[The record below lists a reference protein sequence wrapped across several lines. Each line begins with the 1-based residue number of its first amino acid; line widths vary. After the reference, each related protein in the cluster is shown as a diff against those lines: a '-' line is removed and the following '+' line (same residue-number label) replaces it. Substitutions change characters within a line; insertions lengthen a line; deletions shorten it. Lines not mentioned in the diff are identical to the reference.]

1 MNLADDQ
8 ALRLPAS
15 FGQERLW
22 FLSELDPR
30 ASLAYTMAGAV
41 HVRGRLDTERLER
54 AIGRVIARHEVLR
67 TTFRYDDDH
76 LEQVVHRAGPFR
88 IERDTGP
95 GRVAAGPAGFDGP
108 AGVDGSAGV
117 DQAAVDA
124 AVAEE
129 YRTPFDLAAGPLVR
143 GRLLAFGAD
152 DHVLVMALHHA
163 VCDGWSLDILF
174 GEIGAAYIA
183 DRAGADG
190 SGGAGA
196 AGSEPEPTV
205 QYGDYA
211 AWQRQRLA
219 AGEFDGQLAYWRSR
233 LSGLGGMDLPADRP
247 RPAVQ
252 TFGVGSVSFTLD
264 AAVDRFARG
273 EGVTVNMVLLAG
285 FAALLHRVTGA
296 PDVAIGI
303 PVAGRDHP
311 DLRNL
316 IGFFVNTLTIR
327 TAHPPSQT
335 FRELL
340 GQVREACLGA
350 YENQDIPFEKIVE
363 ALRPRRDRS
372 SNPFFQVMLRVREA
386 AQALP
391 RLPGLSLTRLP
402 ATAPFAPF
410 ALDVVVERG
419 PSGDLHGSL
428 GYNTDLFDAATARRF
443 TEHLGVLLTAAA
455 QTPDRRVGR
464 LEILSGRHREQIAS
478 FAVGPASPEPAQTF
492 PARFAEQVR
501 AHPDRL
507 AAIAAEGRWTYRSL
521 GAMSSQLARHLSA
534 EGAGPDSVVA
544 ICLPR
549 GIAFLVAVLATL
561 KAGAAYLPLDPAHP
575 PARLALLAR
584 DSGAVHLI
592 CDSVPE
598 WSTLPATV
606 VWPAGMGNGDAGDE
620 TAGAPR
626 DDDTGVPRDDD
637 SADVAVAPGSLAYVI
652 YTSGSTGRP
661 KAVGIS
667 HASLANLLDATGR
680 MPGFGPEHTAATAAL
695 TTPCF
700 DISVLE
706 MCLPLVQGGSVVLI
720 DRHEALD
727 PAVLARRLDEHQV
740 SLVQATPATW
750 RLLLETGWRPRR
762 PLTALCAGEP
772 LAADLAAGIRDV
784 STHAWN
790 GYGPTETTVYASAYQ
805 LGELTPVPIGRP
817 FGGAYARVLDV
828 GLQLVPAGVV
838 GELYV
843 AGAGVGRGY
852 LGRPGLTAER
862 FLPDPFADQPGARMY
877 RTGDLVRWRGDGNLD
892 FLGRADH
899 QVKIRGNR
907 VELGEVEHALREH
920 PEVGQA
926 VVVAHGTAA
935 DGARLAAYVTGAA
948 TAAELGAFLRA
959 RLPDYMVPS
968 TFTGIAALP
977 LNANNKV
984 DRAALPAP
992 HAVATAP
999 SVPPR
1004 TPLERRLADYWEEL
1018 LDVDG
1023 SIGVHDNFF
1032 DLGGH
1037 SLLAVRVITR
1047 LRAAL
1052 AAEIPLHLIFEYPT
1066 IAQLAE
1072 RLPVAAG
1079 APAEAIRRQ
1088 PRKPGR
1094 RLDAAPGLAAR

>member
-1 MNLADDQ
+1 VNRPGDQ
-8 ALRLPAS
+8 ALHLPAS

-22 FLSELDPR
+22 FLSELDPA
-30 ASLAYTMAGAV
+30 ASPAYTMAGAV
-41 HVRGRLDTERLER
+41 RIRGQLDTARLER

-76 LEQVVHRAGPFR
+76 LEQVVRQPGPVRLVRAAEPGP
-88 IERDTGP
+88 
-95 GRVAAGPAGFDGP
+95 PAGFDP
-108 AGVDGSAGV
+108 
-117 DQAAVDA
+117 AAVDA
-124 AVAEE
+124 AVAEQ
-129 YRTPFDLAAGPLVR
+129 YRTPFDLATGPLVR
-143 GRLLAFGAD
+143 GTLLAFGAD

-174 GEIGAAYIA
+174 GEIGAAYT
-183 DRAGADG
+183 ADG
-190 SGGAGA
+190 PGGSGDVA
-196 AGSEPEPTV
+196 EPPI

-219 AGEFDGQLAYWRSR
+219 AGEFDGQLAYWRSQ

-252 TFGVGSVSFTLD
+252 TFGTGSVSFTLG
-264 AAVDRFARG
+264 AAVDRFARS
-273 EGVTVNMVLLAG
+273 EGVTVNIALLAG
-285 FAALLHRVTGA
+285 FAALLHRMTGV

-303 PVAGRDHP
+303 PVVGRGHP
-311 DLRNL
+311 DLRHL

-350 YENQDIPFEKIVE
+350 YENQDIPFEKVVE

-386 AQALP
+386 PAALP
-391 RLPGLSLTRLP
+391 QLPGLSLTRLP
-402 ATAPFAPF
+402 ATTAFAPF

-419 PSGDLHGSL
+419 PAGDLRGTL
-428 GYNTDLFDAATARRF
+428 AYNTDLFDATTARRI

-455 QTPDRRVGR
+455 QAPDRRVGQ
-464 LEILSGRHREQIAS
+464 LEILSAGHREQLAS
-478 FAVGPASPEPAQTF
+478 FAVGPVPPAHPRTF
-492 PARFAEQVR
+492 LARFAEQVR

-521 GAMSSQLARHLSA
+521 EAMSSQLARHLAA
-534 EGAGPDSVVA
+534 EGAGPDRVVA

-549 GIAFLVAVLATL
+549 GFAFLVAVLATL

-606 VWPAGMGNGDAGDE
+606 VWPDGMGNGGDAADG
-620 TAGAPR
+620 TAGTPR
-626 DDDTGVPRDDD
+626 EAGPEVE
-637 SADVAVAPGSLAYVI
+637 VAPASLAYVI

-667 HASLANLLDATGR
+667 HDALANLLDATGR
-680 MPGFGPEHTAATAAL
+680 MPGFGPEHTVATAAL

-706 MCLPLVQGGSVVLI
+706 LCLPLVQGGSVVLI
-720 DRHEALD
+720 DRADALD
-727 PAVLARRLDEHQV
+727 PAALARRLDEHQI
-740 SLVQATPATW
+740 SLLQATPATW
-750 RLLLETGWRPRR
+750 RLLLESGWRPRG

-784 STHAWN
+784 SAYAWN
-790 GYGPTETTVYASAYQ
+790 GYGPTETTVYAAAYQ

-817 FGGAYARVLDV
+817 FGGAQARVLDAE
-828 GLQLVPAGVV
+828 LQLVPAGVV

-892 FLGRADH
+892 FLGRADL

-907 VELGEVEHALREH
+907 VELGEIEHALREH
-920 PEVGQA
+920 PDVGQA
-926 VVVAHGTAA
+926 VVVAHQPAA
-935 DGARLAAYVTGAA
+935 DDTRLAAYVTGSA
-948 TAAELGAFLRA
+948 TAAELAAFLRA
-959 RLPDYMVPS
+959 RLPGYMIPA
-968 TFTGIAALP
+968 TYTAIATLP

-992 HAVATAP
+992 RAVAAAQP
-999 SVPPR
+999 VPPR
-1004 TPLERRLADYWEEL
+1004 TPLERMLAGYWEEL
-1018 LDVDG
+1018 LDVAEG
-1023 SIGVHDNFF
+1023 IGVHDNFF

-1072 RLPVAAG
+1072 RLPSTTG
-1079 APAEAIRRQ
+1079 APAAVIRRQ
-1088 PRKPGR
+1088 PRTRRR
-1094 RLDAAPGLAAR
+1094 RLDAALGPASG

>member
-1 MNLADDQ
+1 MNPADDQ
-8 ALRLPAS
+8 TPRLPAS

-30 ASLAYTMAGAV
+30 ASLAYTMVGAV
-41 HVRGRLDTERLER
+41 HIRGPLDPGRLER
-54 AIGRVIARHEVLR
+54 AIGSVIARHEVLR

-76 LEQVVHRAGPFR
+76 LEQVVHPPEPFR
-88 IERDTGP
+88 LERATGSDP
-95 GRVAAGPAGFDGP
+95 
-108 AGVDGSAGV
+108 
-117 DQAAVDA
+117 AAVQA
-124 AVAEE
+124 AVAEQ
-129 YRTPFDLAAGPLVR
+129 YQTPFDLATGPVVR
-143 GRLLAFGAD
+143 GRLLTCRAD
-152 DHVLVMALHHA
+152 GHVLVMALHHA
-163 VCDGWSLDILF
+163 VCDGWSLDIVF
-174 GEIGAAYIA
+174 GEIGAAYTA
-183 DRAGADG
+183 DQAGA
-190 SGGAGA
+190 
-196 AGSEPEPTV
+196 EPPI

-211 AWQRQRLA
+211 AWQRDRLA
-219 AGEFDGQLAYWRSR
+219 AGEFDGQLAYWRSQ
-233 LSGLGGMDLPADRP
+233 LSGLSGMDLPADRP
-247 RPAVQ
+247 RPALQ
-252 TFGVGSVSFTLD
+252 TFGVGTVDFTLD

-273 EGVTVNMVLLAG
+273 EGVTVNMALLAG

-311 DLRNL
+311 DLRHL

-350 YENQDIPFEKIVE
+350 YENQDIPFEKVVE
-363 ALRPRRDRS
+363 DLRPRRDRS

-386 AQALP
+386 PAALP
-391 RLPGLSLTRLP
+391 QLPGLTLTRLRT
-402 ATAPFAPF
+402 TAAFAPF

-419 PSGDLHGSL
+419 PSGDLHGTLS
-428 GYNTDLFDAATARRF
+428 YNSDLFDAATARRL
-443 TEHLGVLLTAAA
+443 TEHLGVLFMAAA
-455 QTPDRRVGR
+455 QAPDRRVDR
-464 LEILSGRHREQIAS
+464 LPVLSGRHLEQIAS
-478 FAVGPASPEPAQTF
+478 FAAGPAPHEPAQMF

-501 AHPDRL
+501 AYPDRL

-521 GAMSSQLARHLSA
+521 ETMSSQLARHLSA

-549 GIAFLVAVLATL
+549 GIAFLIAVLATL

-575 PARLALLAR
+575 PARLALLAG

-598 WSTLPATV
+598 WSALPTTV
-606 VWPAGMGNGDAGDE
+606 VWPDAIGNGDVGKDTADGPCDVDAG
-620 TAGAPR
+620 
-626 DDDTGVPRDDD
+626 
-637 SADVAVAPGSLAYVI
+637 VAVEPGSLAYVI
-652 YTSGSTGRP
+652 YTSGSTGKP

-667 HASLANLLDATGR
+667 HGALANLLDAAGR
-680 MPGFGPEHTAATAAL
+680 MPGFGPEHTVATAAL

-706 MCLPLVQGGSVVLI
+706 LFLPLVQGGSVVLI
-720 DRHEALD
+720 DREDALD
-727 PAVLARRLDEHQV
+727 PAALARRLDEHRV
-740 SLVQATPATW
+740 SLLQATPATW
-750 RLLLETGWRPRR
+750 RLLLETGWRPCG

-772 LAADLAAGIRDV
+772 LGADLAAGIRDV
-784 STHAWN
+784 STCAWN
-790 GYGPTETTVYASAYQ
+790 GYGPTETTVYATAYQ

-817 FGGAYARVLDV
+817 FGGACARVLDAE
-828 GLQLVPAGVV
+828 LQLVPVGVV
-838 GELYV
+838 GELHV
-843 AGAGVGRGY
+843 AGAGVARGY
-852 LGRPGLTAER
+852 LARPGLAAER

-907 VELGEVEHALREH
+907 VELGEVEHVLREH
-920 PEVGQA
+920 PEVGQG
-926 VVVAHGTAA
+926 VVVAHGSPA
-935 DGARLAAYVTGAA
+935 DGARLAAYVTGSA
-948 TAAELGAFLRA
+948 TAAELAAFLRA
-959 RLPDYMVPS
+959 RLPDYMVPA
-968 TFTGIAALP
+968 TFTAIQALP

-992 HAVATAP
+992 RAVPAAP
-999 SVPPR
+999 PVPPR
-1004 TPLERRLADYWEEL
+1004 TPLERMLVGYWAEL
-1018 LDVDG
+1018 LDAAEG
-1023 SIGVHDNFF
+1023 IGVHDNFF

-1052 AAEIPLHLIFEYPT
+1052 AAEIPLQLIFEHPT

-1072 RLPVAAG
+1072 RLQVTAG
-1079 APAEAIRRQ
+1079 APAEAIQRQ
-1088 PRKPGR
+1088 PRTPSR
-1094 RLDAAPGLAAR
+1094 RPDPARGLASR

>member
-1 MNLADDQ
+1 MTLADDKT
-8 ALRLPAS
+8 LRLPAS

-22 FLSELDPR
+22 LLSELDPR
-30 ASLAYTMAGAV
+30 ASLAYTMVGAV
-41 HVRGRLDTERLER
+41 HIRGQLDTERLER

-76 LEQVVHRAGPFR
+76 LEQVVRRPEPFR
-88 IERDTGP
+88 LERATEP
-95 GRVAAGPAGFDGP
+95 GRPAGLDP
-108 AGVDGSAGV
+108 
-117 DQAAVDA
+117 AAVDA
-124 AVAEE
+124 AVAEQ
-129 YRTPFDLAAGPLVR
+129 YQTPFDLATGPLVR
-143 GRLLAFGAD
+143 GSLLAFGAD

-163 VCDGWSLDILF
+163 ICDGWSLDIMF
-174 GEIGAAYIA
+174 GEIGSAYT
-183 DRAGADG
+183 AGDG
-190 SGGAGA
+190 
-196 AGSEPEPTV
+196 PEPPV

-219 AGEFDGQLAYWRSR
+219 AGEFDGQLAYWRSQ

-273 EGVTVNMVLLAG
+273 EGATVNMVLLAG

-296 PDVAIGI
+296 PDVTIGI

-311 DLRNL
+311 DLRHL

-327 TAHPPSQT
+327 TAHPPAQT

-350 YENQDIPFEKIVE
+350 YENQDIPFEKVVE
-363 ALRPRRDRS
+363 DLHPRRDRS

-386 AQALP
+386 PLALP

-402 ATAPFAPF
+402 ATTAFAPF

-419 PSGDLHGSL
+419 PSGDLQGSL
-428 GYNTDLFDAATARRF
+428 SYNTDLFDAATARRF
-443 TEHLGVLLTAAA
+443 TEHLGVLLMAAA
-455 QTPDRRVGR
+455 QAPDRRVGR
-464 LEILSGRHREQIAS
+464 LEILSGRHREQVAS
-478 FAVGPASPEPAQTF
+478 FAVGPASHEPAQTF

-507 AAIAAEGRWTYRSL
+507 AAIAAEGRLTYRSL
-521 GAMSSQLARHLSA
+521 GAMSSQLARHLSG
-534 EGAGPDSVVA
+534 EGAAPDSVVA

-606 VWPAGMGNGDAGDE
+606 VWPDGMGNGDDVG
-620 TAGAPR
+620 
-626 DDDTGVPRDDD
+626 DDTAAAACD
-637 SADVAVAPGSLAYVI
+637 ADTADGPCDADAGVAVAPGSLAYVI
-652 YTSGSTGRP
+652 YTSGSTGKP

-667 HASLANLLDATGR
+667 HDALANLLDAAGR
-680 MPGFGPEHTAATAAL
+680 MPGFGPEHTVATAAL

-706 MCLPLVQGGSVVLI
+706 LCLPLVQGGTVVLI
-720 DRHEALD
+720 DREDALD
-727 PAVLARRLDEHQV
+727 PAALARLLDQHQV
-740 SLVQATPATW
+740 SLLQATPATW
-750 RLLLETGWRPRR
+750 RLLLETGWRPRG

-784 STHAWN
+784 SAHAWN
-790 GYGPTETTVYASAYQ
+790 GYGPTETTVYATAYQ

-817 FGGAYARVLDV
+817 FGGAYAHVLDAE
-828 GLQLVPAGVV
+828 LQLAPVGVV

-926 VVVAHGTAA
+926 VVVAHGPAA
-935 DGARLAAYVTGAA
+935 DGARLTAYVTGSAS
-948 TAAELGAFLRA
+948 AAELAAFLRA
-959 RLPDYMVPS
+959 RLPDYMVPA
-968 TFTGIAALP
+968 TFTAIAALP

-992 HAVATAP
+992 RAVPTARP
-999 SVPPR
+999 VPPR
-1004 TPLERRLADYWEEL
+1004 TPLERMMAGYWEEL
-1018 LDVDG
+1018 LDVAEG
-1023 SIGVHDNFF
+1023 IGVHDNFF

-1072 RLPVAAG
+1072 RLPVTAG

-1088 PRKPGR
+1088 PRTRGR
-1094 RLDAAPGLAAR
+1094 RLDAALGLASR